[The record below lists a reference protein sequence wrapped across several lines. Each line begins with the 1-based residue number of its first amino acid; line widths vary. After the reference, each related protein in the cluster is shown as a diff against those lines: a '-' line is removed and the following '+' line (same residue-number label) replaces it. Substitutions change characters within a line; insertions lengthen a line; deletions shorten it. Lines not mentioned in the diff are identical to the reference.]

1 MSTLRELIFP
11 SKQTGDSLLFTQSH
25 HGHLFHRIKLVSI
38 LLIAVYPYY
47 FYADFFLYLDVPDE
61 AYRYGS
67 IGIHLLSTLISV
79 LFLILYRLL
88 RNQTAASRTIWPPLL
103 VTAYTALYLFI
114 GMLSSINSQSLTGN
128 VDAYIIILLSAAI
141 ILPIHPKNFLVIL
154 LINHPVF
161 LVLLSM
167 ANKDKFDLLTK
178 QINTTGT
185 AVIACF
191 IVLTL
196 YNLRKKD
203 FINTRKLRENEIHF
217 RKLFA
222 VNPYPLVLSRIRDNT
237 VVQLNAEAAHF
248 FQIPLDSGTPADAS
262 ITYPSSAD
270 KDEILHELLQK
281 DSIKNRICQLSVSP
295 HSQKWVMINYELII
309 YDNETCVLAGITDIT
324 ELKKAE
330 AELARYASLDA
341 LTGVLN
347 RGHGMALLQ
356 QELVQCREQ
365 GGELVVC
372 FVDIN
377 NLKEVND
384 RYGHAEGDSLINKAC
399 EVLQRNL
406 EPEDYLFRYGGDEF
420 VLVFHTRP
428 DAADLIWS
436 RIREDLLI
444 LSREPDSPFP
454 VSVSHGFFAVGP
466 GTDMSAAEVIEAA
479 DKEMYIEKHSYKNNT
494 CSPPDPI

>member
-11 SKQTGDSLLFTQSH
+11 SKQTGDSLLFAQSH
-25 HGHLFHRIKLVSI
+25 HGHLLHRIKLVSI

-47 FYADFFLYLDVPDE
+47 FYADFVLYRDVPDE

-67 IGIHLLSTLISV
+67 IGIHLLSMLISV
-79 LFLILYRLL
+79 LFLVVYRLL
-88 RNQTAASRTIWPPLL
+88 RNQAAASRTFWPPLL
-103 VTAYTALYLFI
+103 VTTYTALYLFI

-167 ANKDKFDLLTK
+167 ANKDKYSLLTK
-178 QINTTGT
+178 EINTTAT
-185 AVIACF
+185 AGIAF
-191 IVLTL
+191 FVALTL

-203 FINTRKLRENEIHF
+203 FTNTRKLQENEVRF
-217 RKLFA
+217 RKLFS

-237 VVQLNAEAAHF
+237 IVQLNAEAAEF

-262 ITYPSSAD
+262 IMYPGALE
-270 KDEILHELLQK
+270 KDEIIHELVQK
-281 DSIKNRICQLSVSP
+281 DSIKNLICQLSVSP
-295 HSQKWVMINYELII
+295 HSHKWVMINYELIV

-347 RGHGMALLQ
+347 RGHGMTLLQ

-365 GGELVVC
+365 GRELAVC

-406 EPEDYLFRYGGDEF
+406 EPQDYLFRYGGDEF
-420 VLVFHTRP
+420 VLVFHTP
-428 DAADLIWS
+428 PEAADLIWS
-436 RIREDLLI
+436 RIREDLLT

-454 VSVSHGFFAVGP
+454 VSVSHGFFHIGP
-466 GTDMSAAEVIEAA
+466 DTDMSAAEVIEAA
-479 DKEMYIEKHSYKNNT
+479 DKEMYIEKHSYKKNT
-494 CSPPDPI
+494 SSSPDTL